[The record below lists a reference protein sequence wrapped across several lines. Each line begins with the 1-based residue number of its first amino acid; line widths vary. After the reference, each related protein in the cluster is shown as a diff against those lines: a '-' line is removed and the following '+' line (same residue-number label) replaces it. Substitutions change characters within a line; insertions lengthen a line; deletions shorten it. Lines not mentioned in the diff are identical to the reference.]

1 MYFIGGI
8 FGKNIQGNIF
18 DSLTIG
24 TAKVDSK
31 VHELLETKGIKEIYD
46 MLQKLEE
53 TGKFD
58 IIGNSWDKILDFYVN
73 YDDVVKYYS
82 QTALSQIWGDNK
94 DYFSAWKKLLSETRE
109 FYKSYIATT
118 PSPLILT
125 ETAR

>member
-1 MYFIGGI
+1 
-8 FGKNIQGNIF
+8 
-18 DSLTIG
+18 
-24 TAKVDSK
+24 
-31 VHELLETKGIKEIYD
+31 